1 MKHDLEA
8 LLFATDTPLTP
19 GRLKQIFPEAGVADL
34 RAAIEELVA
43 DYEQQ
48 TRAFTIVEFGGGWQ
62 LASRPE
68 YVALIQK
75 LYRGKRFVR
84 LSQAA
89 LEVLAVIAYRQPVTR
104 MEIEEIRG
112 VQVSSVLSTLTE
124 RNLVTVVGRS
134 ESVGNPLLYGT
145 TREFLNHMG
154 LKGLHQLP
162 TLPELEGVI
171 NDPDEIRQFA
181 ATLGEELTDEDFETL
196 SIQGDEIILLANDPD
211 GNEASEGEE
220 SVAGQ
225 DPEAA
230 EGNGAAARGPD
241 AAAEETAEDLPE
253 SDATAEETPLHDV

>member
-1 MKHDLEA
+1 VKHDLEA

-19 GRLKQIFPEAGVADL
+19 GRLKQIFPEAGLGDL

-43 DYEQQ
+43 DYERQ

-68 YVALIQK
+68 YVTLIQK

-181 ATLGEELTDEDFETL
+181 AQLGEELTDEDFETL
-196 SIQGDEIILLANDPD
+196 SIQGDEILLLANDAEEP
-211 GNEASEGEE
+211 EAE
-220 SVAGQ
+220 Q

-230 EGNGAAARGPD
+230 AGNAEATTVPDDPAEAGAEEPPDSD
-241 AAAEETAEDLPE
+241 AAAEETPIH
-253 SDATAEETPLHDV
+253 DA